1 MKFFKKHKGW
11 LITLAVLAIAVGI
24 LVSGVFRKSNDVTA
38 NDGSAAVNGTMMQ
51 YFEWYLPNDGN
62 HWNKV
67 ADNADDLA
75 AAGFTALWLPP
86 AYKGTSSN
94 DVGYGPYDLY
104 DLGEFDQKGTVRT
117 KYGTKDQYLN
127 AINTLHANGIDVY
140 ADIVLN
146 HKAGADTT
154 ETVNAVQVQ
163 YGNRNYQQS
172 GAYDISAWTVFNFPG
187 RGDKYSS
194 FKWNA
199 SCFDGV
205 DYDNNQRTNAVFRFS
220 NKYWD
225 WKVDSENAN
234 YDYLMYADVDFDS
247 SYVVDELK
255 TWGEWYISMANLDG
269 FRLDAVKHIKYTF
282 FKDWLTT
289 LRQRTG
295 KELFS
300 VGEYWSYELGK
311 LQDYINETGGTT
323 SLFDVPLHNNLYSAS
338 YGNGN
343 YDMRYILSNTLVS
356 VDPAHAV
363 TFVVNHDTQ
372 PNQSLQSFVAD
383 WFKPLAYTLILTRQD
398 GYPCVFYGDYYGLT
412 SGGKSFQN
420 EINSLMKARTQ
431 YAYGFQHDYFD
442 DCNIIGWTREGSTSH
457 PNSGLAALITDGA
470 GGSKKM
476 YVGTSHAGEEWYDIT
491 GHQSGTVKIDNS
503 GYGVFTVDGG
513 SNSVWV
519 PSGSTAEPETV
530 PEGNNEVTIYYK
542 NSWSNTYAHYQIG
555 SGSWTEVPGVK
566 MEDVTSDYGKIT
578 IKMGGY
584 TNVNICFNNG
594 STKWDNNGGNNY
606 SLKPGTYTIVSG
618 KVVSGVPS
626 SIPVDTPTEAPTE
639 APTQAPT
646 EAPTQ
651 APTEA
656 PTQAPTQAPTEAP
669 TQAPTTSNGDIVL
682 HYYSTWGGANIYYW
696 NVSNGATTTWPG
708 EAMTSEGDGWY
719 TYTLKNA
726 TSANVIFDYNGKQTA
741 DLSRTTGEWWYYNNK
756 WYSSNP
762 LANTNTN
769 TVTIYYYKSWSNKYI
784 HYQIGNGTWTTAP
797 GKKMDKYSTYYGK
810 ITIDL
815 GSATSMK
822 ACFNNGGNTWDNN
835 GGKDYTFTAGTYT
848 VKNGKITS
856 GTP

>member
-24 LVSGVFRKSNDVTA
+24 FVSGVFRKSNDVTA
-38 NDGSAAVNGTMMQ
+38 NDGSSTVNGTMMQ

-62 HWNKV
+62 HWTKV

-343 YDMRYILSNTLVS
+343 YDMRYILNNTLVS
-356 VDPAHAV
+356 TDPTHAV
-363 TFVVNHDTQ
+363 TFVDNHDTQ

-383 WFKPLAYTLILTRQD
+383 WFKPLVEGLIYSPFDLLMPYTNWQAV
-398 GYPCVFYGDYYGLT
+398 YV
-412 SGGKSFQN
+412 GGGRIGQAVYFFDLVPPTKDIAK
-420 EINSLMKARTQ
+420 EISRVRIA
-431 YAYGFQHDYFD
+431 
-442 DCNIIGWTREGSTSH
+442 ITREF
-457 PNSGLAALITDGA
+457 NSPA
-470 GGSKKM
+470 
-476 YVGTSHAGEEWYDIT
+476 
-491 GHQSGTVKIDNS
+491 Q
-503 GYGVFTVDGG
+503 
-513 SNSVWV
+513 
-519 PSGSTAEPETV
+519 
-530 PEGNNEVTIYYK
+530 
-542 NSWSNTYAHYQIG
+542 
-555 SGSWTEVPGVK
+555 TE
-566 MEDVTSDYGKIT
+566 
-578 IKMGGY
+578 
-584 TNVNICFNNG
+584 
-594 STKWDNNGGNNY
+594 
-606 SLKPGTYTIVSG
+606 
-618 KVVSGVPS
+618 
-626 SIPVDTPTEAPTE
+626 
-639 APTQAPT
+639 
-646 EAPTQ
+646 
-651 APTEA
+651 
-656 PTQAPTQAPTEAP
+656 
-669 TQAPTTSNGDIVL
+669 
-682 HYYSTWGGANIYYW
+682 
-696 NVSNGATTTWPG
+696 
-708 EAMTSEGDGWY
+708 
-719 TYTLKNA
+719 
-726 TSANVIFDYNGKQTA
+726 IFDAKGDVVKKVSLGAVKKFDGVWLVRQMFA
-741 DLSRTTGEWWYYNNK
+741 RDEKSRDKDKLEFRSASVRTIID
-756 WYSSNP
+756 SSVFD
-762 LANTNTN
+762 AT
-769 TVTIYYYKSWSNKYI
+769 
-784 HYQIGNGTWTTAP
+784 
-797 GKKMDKYSTYYGK
+797 KKPVEPPRIELKR
-810 ITIDL
+810 L
-815 GSATSMK
+815 
-822 ACFNNGGNTWDNN
+822 
-835 GGKDYTFTAGTYT
+835 
-848 VKNGKITS
+848 
-856 GTP
+856 